1 LPVSG
6 GVGHSP
12 GSLSQVADRMS
23 DSPAISIT
31 ISAVQGWPAIRRA
44 IASAEAAAAAVG
56 GEVVVTDG
64 TGFPAP
70 ALPSS
75 PRP

>member
-1 LPVSG
+1 
-6 GVGHSP
+6 
-12 GSLSQVADRMS
+12 MS

-31 ISAVQGWPAIRRA
+31 ISAVQGWPALRLA

-56 GEVVVTDG
+56 GEVVVADG

>member
-1 LPVSG
+1 
-6 GVGHSP
+6 
-12 GSLSQVADRMS
+12 MS

-44 IASAEAAAAAVG
+44 IASAETAAAAVG

>member
-1 LPVSG
+1 
-6 GVGHSP
+6 
-12 GSLSQVADRMS
+12 MS

-31 ISAVQGWPAIRRA
+31 ISAVQGWPAIRRAIRRA